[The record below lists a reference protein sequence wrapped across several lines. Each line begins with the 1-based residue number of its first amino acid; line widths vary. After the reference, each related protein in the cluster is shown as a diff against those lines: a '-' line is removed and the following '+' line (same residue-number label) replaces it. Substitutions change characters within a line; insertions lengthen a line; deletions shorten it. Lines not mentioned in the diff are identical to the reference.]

1 MPCNSIAIAQVKVSN
16 LERLLLGKL
25 ADPETT
31 SQLRDALCQAII
43 AELGAQGVDAW
54 RMGADLAT
62 GLATIHLGREGAAVR
77 SSRQKVRKALN
88 AQVGTALTKVAA
100 QLIGEMVK
108 ADLLADGFEIT
119 HDISH
124 PNGVRSFAWN
134 KPVGHRI
141 VTGEV
146 LIAPD
151 GAMALRTTAGTFE
164 VGSDLL
170 TMIRE
175 MMKAQGI
182 EWTGEW
188 QPEQHRPDDPG
199 DWVEAHEHPPWAQM
213 QAEAHQH
220 LRRGPI
226 KVVRRG

>member
-1 MPCNSIAIAQVKVSN
+1 MPCNSIAIAQVQVSN

-25 ADPETT
+25 ADPETA
-31 SQLRDALCQAII
+31 SQLRDALYQAII

-62 GLATIHLGREGAAVR
+62 GLATIHLGREWADIRGR
-77 SSRQKVRKALN
+77 SQKANNALKV
-88 AQVGTALTKVAA
+88 QVETALKSVAV
-100 QLIGEMVK
+100 QLIGELVK
-108 ADLLADGFEIT
+108 QDLLTEGFQVT
-119 HDISH
+119 HDVQLETARII
-124 PNGVRSFAWN
+124 AWS
-134 KPVGHRI
+134 KPVGHRQ

-146 LIAPD
+146 LVGHD

-175 MMKAQGI
+175 LMKAQGI

-220 LRRGPI
+220 LRRGSI